1 MSPAATRSAMLGFPP
16 PPGGAAPEM
25 DRAMTPATSFPDDW
39 PPATHSPAG
48 WHPRLAAVPIAQSA
62 MPLSPDTAPP
72 KLAAPAVR
80 SLLVEPVVF
89 GTSPATVTIDSR
101 GTPLERMPMG
111 RVLVGGEIEQSSPSA
126 QHFRERLDREGRS
139 GPRYAS
145 PSRAL
150 LQPSLVRPSLQ
161 NVTREATAASAATV
175 LLLTHTTCRVQEMPW
190 RPPRERLVS
199 AAAPSQRAWAE
210 AEVGHVHPVLAP
222 LGRVAPASSSH
233 GAAPSPP
240 AQRAESPAEDVE
252 RVWG

>member
-1 MSPAATRSAMLGFPP
+1 MAPKRV
-16 PPGGAAPEM
+16 PG
-25 DRAMTPATSFPDDW
+25 SFEYPDLCSLDVDL
-39 PPATHSPAG
+39 H
-48 WHPRLAAVPIAQSA
+48 Q
-62 MPLSPDTAPP
+62 
-72 KLAAPAVR
+72 VR
-80 SLLVEPVVF
+80 SLSGLAHEVVDRH
-89 GTSPATVTIDSR
+89 GPHIDLCPWPS
-101 GTPLERMPMG
+101 GRMDDLDVG
-111 RVLVGGEIEQSSPSA
+111 EVGVRVV
-126 QHFRERLDREGRS
+126 RLDREGRS

-150 LQPSLVRPSLQ
+150 LQPSLVRPPLQ
-161 NVTREATAASAATV
+161 NVTCEATAAAAATV
-175 LLLTHTTCRVQEMPW
+175 LLLTQTACRVQEMPW

-199 AAAPSQRAWAE
+199 AAVPSQRAWAE

>member
-48 WHPRLAAVPIAQSA
+48 WHPRLAAVPIAQRA
-62 MPLSPDTAPP
+62 MTLSPDTAPP

-150 LQPSLVRPSLQ
+150 LQPSLVRPPLQ
-161 NVTREATAASAATV
+161 NVTCEATAAAAATV
-175 LLLTHTTCRVQEMPW
+175 LLLTQTACRVQEMPW

-199 AAAPSQRAWAE
+199 AAVPSQRAWAE